1 MKLEELLPNS
11 GTIHEMGED
20 LTGFEFLYPKV
31 QGFRFNHVISAQQS
45 SDNSDSLSNALD
57 RSLLKFIRSQ
67 SDLIVT
73 SGKTARDENLR
84 ASSFA
89 PMLILTKSNEP
100 IEIPATTTESA
111 HAVYVTQRL
120 DTDYANPKAISI
132 GTFQDSVT
140 NFTQGFCSS
149 NNFKS
154 PVLESG
160 LAIAKQFAQS
170 HLLDEVD
177 LTVTEAK
184 TLDEAQLL
192 ARKFLSELG
201 LGDYVAF
208 QILRSDNT
216 WFFRFAL
223 SAPTL

>member
-1 MKLEELLPNS
+1 MKLEELLPHS
-11 GTIHEMGED
+11 GTIHEIGED
-20 LTGFEFLYPKV
+20 LLGFELLYPKV
-31 QGFRFNHVISAQQS
+31 QGFRFNFVISAQQS
-45 SDNSDSLSNALD
+45 ADNSDSLSNALD
-57 RSLLKFIRSQ
+57 RALLKFLRKQ

-73 SGKTARDENLR
+73 SGKTARAENLK
-84 ASSFA
+84 APSFA

-100 IEIPATTTESA
+100 FEIPATTTESA

-120 DTDYANPKAISI
+120 DTDYLNPKAIAI

-140 NFTQGFCSS
+140 NFTQDFCSS
-149 NNFKS
+149 NNFKT

-170 HLLDEVD
+170 NLLKEID

-184 TLDEAQLL
+184 TLDEAQHL
-192 ARKFLSELG
+192 AQKFLSELG
-201 LGDYVAF
+201 LGDYAAF
-208 QILRSDNT
+208 QILRSDYT

-223 SAPTL
+223 SAATL